1 MSWQSFLITL
11 QNWAVNVGVKLL
23 ISVVILIISFA
34 VINKFS
40 KMIER
45 RGIAQQNQKK
55 KKLDQTVYRTL
66 SYVTKIGLK
75 ILVVLA
81 LIGYLGIDTSA
92 VSALIA
98 SLGVGVGLAVN
109 GTLSNL
115 AGGILL
121 LITRP
126 FRDGDFISAN
136 GLEGTVEDIFI
147 CNTKVRTNDNKV
159 IYMPNGKLSTSEI
172 INYSEKPVR
181 RVDLTY
187 SISYSDDFEKAKEL
201 IRQVASANPLVLKD
215 PAPNARITKHGD
227 NSIDL
232 FTTVW
237 CKTEDY
243 WSVFFDMN
251 EQVKKTFDENGISIP
266 FPQLD
271 VHLDKGPSE
280 GHEA

>member
-11 QNWAVNVGVKLL
+11 QNWAANVGVKLL
-23 ISVVILIISFA
+23 ISVVILIVSFA

-45 RGIAQQNQKK
+45 RGIAQQDQKK

-201 IRQVASANPLVLKD
+201 IRQVALANPLVLKD

-280 GHEA
+280 GREA